1 MKNYIYSTIL
11 TFILLLI
18 WEIGARL
25 VNTSFILPA
34 PTEVGMKLWE
44 LREVL
49 FLHHLPITFSVIVIG
64 LAISLVLG
72 ISLAISM
79 SMSKV
84 LEQTFYPLLITSQTI
99 PIIALAPIFVLWFGY
114 SIWSKIIVT
123 IIITFFPITVSTFDG
138 FRSTNKDLKEL
149 FQSIGASRRQLFFK
163 LEIPSALPS
172 FFSGLKVAV
181 PMSVI
186 GAAIGEWLGAQAGLG
201 YFSRRMMTQFDGAG
215 VFAPIV
221 LLSFIGILLFII
233 SFVLLLLSAC
243 GEDNSEAKNERSVAS
258 DDLKKVSIMLDW
270 YPNAVHS
277 YLYVAEEKG
286 YFAEEGLDG

>member
-1 MKNYIYSTIL
+1 MKNYIYTTIL

-18 WEIGARL
+18 WEMDARM

-149 FQSIGASRRQLFFK
+149 FQSIGASRKQLFFK

-221 LLSFIGILLFII
+221 LLSFIGILLFIVV
-233 SFVLLLLSAC
+233 VLL
-243 GEDNSEAKNERSVAS
+243 
-258 DDLKKVSIMLDW
+258 
-270 YPNAVHS
+270 
-277 YLYVAEEKG
+277 EK
-286 YFAEEGLDG
+286 YILNWRRT